1 MSKGKHPPFAS
12 KTMNHQVTCPNCH
25 TAFQID
31 DAAYASIINQLRD
44 ELFNEELDRRVKEVR
59 EQLKASDKAKA
70 LEAEQSFKDQLH
82 AKATE
87 VSELMAQIEV
97 LKGQLA
103 NISKGKEDEMQLQL
117 IRRDQEHNDALQA
130 KEREIAE
137 LKATI
142 AQSAD
147 RQKVAVLEE
156 QQRSA
161 TAIQEREAEITKLK
175 SEMERTASEAQ
186 LREANMRQEQA
197 VILREKDEQ
206 IAMYKDMKARMS
218 TKMIGESLE
227 VHCQNE
233 FNRQRTV
240 MYPFAYFEKDN
251 DASEGTKGDFIFRDF
266 VDADQKEEYISIMFE
281 MKNEADTTATK
292 HRNEDFFK
300 KLDEDRRKKGCEYA
314 VLVSLL
320 EPENDFYN
328 DGIVD
333 VSYRYPKMF
342 VVRPQFFMPVI
353 SLLSQ
358 ASRKTIALRRELA
371 EAKAQSVDVTN
382 FEEHLEKFRDGF
394 GRNYRLAS
402 EKFQKAISEIDTS
415 IAHLQKIKDAL
426 LGTDNNLRQA
436 NDKVEGLTI
445 RKLTYKNPTMKAKFE
460 EARERRLQIEAPSAD
475 EE

>member
-1 MSKGKHPPFAS
+1 
-12 KTMNHQVTCPNCH
+12 MNHQVTCPKCG
-25 TAFQID
+25 TAIQID
-31 DAAYASIINQLRD
+31 DAAYASIVEQVRN
-44 ELFNEELDRRVKEVR
+44 ELFNQELDRRVKEVR
-59 EQLKASDKAKA
+59 EQLKAADKAKA
-70 LEAEQSFKDQLH
+70 LEAEKAYSDQLH
-82 AKATE
+82 AKEAT
-87 VSELMAQIEV
+87 VSDLKAQIDV
-97 LKGQLA
+97 LKGQLDTIA
-103 NISKGKEDEMQLQL
+103 KGKEDEMKLQILQL
-117 IRRDQEHNDALQA
+117 GKEHDTALQD
-130 KEREIAE
+130 KDLEIAE

-142 AQSAD
+142 AQSETA
-147 RQKVAVLEE
+147 QKVAVLEE

-161 TAIQEREAEITKLK
+161 SAIQEREAEITKLK

-320 EPENDFYN
+320 EPDSDFYN

-358 ASRKTIALRRELA
+358 ASRKTITLRRELA

-382 FEEHLEKFRDGF
+382 FEEHLEQFRDGF

-402 EKFQKAISEIDTS
+402 EKFKAAIDEIDKS
-415 IAHLQKIKDAL
+415 ISHLQKIKDNL
-426 LGTDNNLRQA
+426 LGTDNNLRLA

-445 RKLTYKNPTMKAKFE
+445 RKLTLKNPTMKAKFD
-460 EARERRLQIEAPSAD
+460 EARARRLQIEASSDD